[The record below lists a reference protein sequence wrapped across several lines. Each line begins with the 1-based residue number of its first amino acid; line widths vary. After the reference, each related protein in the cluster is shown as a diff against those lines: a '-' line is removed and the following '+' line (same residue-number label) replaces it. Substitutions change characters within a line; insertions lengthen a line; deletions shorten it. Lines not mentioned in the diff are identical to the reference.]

1 MADSPLRI
9 LSLCS
14 GVGGLDLGV
23 RIAASNAVTVGYAEI
38 EAYAA
43 SVLAAR
49 IADGWMDAA
58 PIWLGDLR
66 ELDPTPWRG
75 LVDCIIG
82 GYPCQPFSHAGQRRG
97 NDDER
102 SLWGGIAELIA
113 DLQPRRCF
121 FENVSGHLSLGF
133 DQVGADLQSMGYRV
147 AAGIF
152 SAAEVGASHRRE
164 RLFIMADREGGD
176 GRPQLEA
183 GRERVG
189 RPGPTGSGGDMAHA
203 AGVLGQAIEWG
214 QPDGTGGGVE
224 HTQGNRRREG
234 RPEPEFRRGRD
245 AAAEHG
251 GELADS
257 ESPRKTAAQQPGQ
270 PRGAERESASLANAG
285 GEGPQERPRAR
296 QDGESLPG
304 PCAATVEGGDLPI
317 FAPGPADPRWRDIL
331 ADAPHLEPAVCRVD
345 AGVAPELDPRRPA
358 LEFRVPTPAEYV
370 ASALRWRIDRLRAC
384 GNGVVPLAAAYAW
397 RTLAARLR
405 AERESAER
413 EPAMTAHQPE
423 PVA

>member
-14 GVGGLDLGV
+14 GVGGFELGV
-23 RIAASNAVTVGYAEI
+23 RIAAPNAVTVGYAEI

-49 IADGWMDAA
+49 IADGCLDAA

-113 DLQPRRCF
+113 DLKPGRCF

-133 DQVGADLQSMGYRV
+133 DQVGADLQSMGYCV

-164 RLFIMADREGGD
+164 RLFIMADRESD
-176 GRPQLEA
+176 A
-183 GRERVG
+183 GRVHAGRRLPGEGAAVAGRQCETVG
-189 RPGPTGSGGDMAHA
+189 
-203 AGVLGQAIEWG
+203 
-214 QPDGTGGGVE
+214 

-245 AAAEHG
+245 AIAEHG
-251 GELADS
+251 GELADPDS
-257 ESPRKTAAQQPGQ
+257 ERRQQIARSASGDEEAHGRDGDHQPERNGESVADNDCGGPQDIAGIPAQ
-270 PRGAERESASLANAG
+270 RRESNFAY
-285 GEGPQERPRAR
+285 GEF
-296 QDGESLPG
+296 
-304 PCAATVEGGDLPI
+304 PI

-331 ADAPHLEPAVCRVD
+331 ADAPHLEPAVRNLASRHADWMGGCEPIYRVD
-345 AGVAPELDPRRPA
+345 Q
-358 LEFRVPTPAEYV
+358 
-370 ASALRWRIDRLRAC
+370 LRAL
-384 GNGVVPLAAAYAW
+384 GNGVVPLTAAFAW
-397 RTLAARLR
+397 ATLSERL
-405 AERESAER
+405 AK
-413 EPAMTAHQPE
+413 
-423 PVA
+423 